1 MKGPLFLLL
10 LSQLAHPLDVGS
22 GSRTRGAVEEAQGGG
37 TLLYHT
43 IFANAVVSKQ
53 LGFTCA
59 FSACFLCAPIS
70 NGFHRPS
77 VPLVVFVLFFLRL
90 SSRNIFQTEKLPFP
104 RRPLPLRRPRR
115 RLGRRCPLSHSLGK
129 GQRT

>member
-22 GSRTRGAVEEAQGGG
+22 VGTRGAVEAQGEG
-37 TLLYHT
+37 TLLHHA

-77 VPLVVFVLFFLRL
+77 VPLVVLVLFFLPL
-90 SSRNIFQTEKLPFP
+90 SSRNIFQTAKLPFP
-104 RRPLPLRRPRR
+104 RRPLPLRRPHR
-115 RLGRRCPLSHSLGK
+115 RLGRHYPLFRSLGK

>member
-1 MKGPLFLLL
+1 MKGPLFLLV
-10 LSQLAHPLDVGS
+10 LSQLAHPLHVGS
-22 GSRTRGAVEEAQGGG
+22 GGGTRGAVEEAQGGG

-77 VPLVVFVLFFLRL
+77 VPLVVLVLFFLPL
-90 SSRNIFQTEKLPFP
+90 SSRNIFQTAKPPFP
-104 RRPLPLRRPRR
+104 RRPLPLRRR
-115 RLGRRCPLSHSLGK
+115 
-129 GQRT
+129 